1 MYPHS
6 LLFLDPPDLS
16 DEAASEMLD
25 FLYQVTAA
33 FESQY
38 IEQIKRH
45 YYEMAE
51 KGEQPQPDLFE
62 VPGHESPPF

>member
-1 MYPHS
+1 MIPHS

-25 FLYQVTAA
+25 FLYDFTAA

-38 IEQIKRH
+38 LAQIIRH
-45 YYEMAE
+45 DEPDME
-51 KGEQPQPDLFE
+51 GEPPQSDLFE
-62 VPGHESPPF
+62 VPDHESPPF

>member
-1 MYPHS
+1 MNTLS

-16 DEAASEMLD
+16 DEAASQMLD
-25 FLYQVTAA
+25 FLYDITAA

-38 IEQIKRH
+38 IAQVIRYHQTRED
-45 YYEMAE
+45 
-51 KGEQPQPDLFE
+51 GEQPQPDLFE